1 MIFKRLTIKNFG
13 KIHDKTVEFSQGINI
28 LYGENESGKST
39 VHTFVRSMLYGI
51 TRQRGRASRNDI
63 YTRYEPWENPAQ
75 YGGSL
80 WFSTGGEDYR
90 LTRNF
95 YKENQNG
102 ELLNLRTGELTGVED
117 GQMEQ
122 LLGGV
127 SQAVYDNTV
136 SVAQLKS
143 VTGKDLA
150 SEVQNYMASYQGT
163 GDSSV
168 DLGRTM
174 QMLKMSRKGYQVQ
187 KDKKRK
193 EAEKEQEK
201 LNAKMEYLNRELEEL
216 KERQSQVSRKE
227 EKLQIRSGE
236 ERGLDMIEGKIQ
248 ALRKRRLALTAAAL
262 LAVILGIVGL
272 FSRFSAADQITRLGW
287 DFCILLGI
295 GMILYYLG
303 RRRMLDRDLA
313 SQNRLRTRWL
323 QQQEKLKWNKES
335 LQESFEE
342 KRVDFENLQ
351 EEYKDYESEIW
362 MPVSEDIEIQA
373 LNLAM
378 DTIEQISG
386 NIHRQV
392 GYRLRQRT
400 SQILCEI
407 TDGRY
412 QEVLID
418 PDLQIS
424 VNTSERIIPAQRLSR
439 GTIEQLYFALRM
451 AASELLCGGETFPVI
466 LDDVFGMY
474 DEARLAAVLHWLEK
488 EQKQVIIS
496 TCNKREAQIL
506 EREGIPYRLQSL
518 SEE

>member
-13 KIHDKTVEFSQGINI
+13 KIHDKTLEFSQGINI

-150 SEVQNYMASYQGT
+150 SEVQNYMASYHGT

-248 ALRKRRLALTAAAL
+248 ALRKRRL
-262 LAVILGIVGL
+262 
-272 FSRFSAADQITRLGW
+272 TRIGW
-287 DFCILLGI
+287 DVCILLGI

-506 EREGIPYRLQSL
+506 EREGITYRLQSL

>member
-1 MIFKRLTIKNFG
+1 MDIQIIQN
-13 KIHDKTVEFSQGINI
+13 KIYEIRG
-28 LYGENESGKST
+28 
-39 VHTFVRSMLYGI
+39 
-51 TRQRGRASRNDI
+51 QR
-63 YTRYEPWENPAQ
+63 
-75 YGGSL
+75 
-80 WFSTGGEDYR
+80 
-90 LTRNF
+90 
-95 YKENQNG
+95 
-102 ELLNLRTGELTGVED
+102 V
-117 GQMEQ
+117 
-122 LLGGV
+122 
-127 SQAVYDNTV
+127 
-136 SVAQLKS
+136 
-143 VTGKDLA
+143 
-150 SEVQNYMASYQGT
+150 
-163 GDSSV
+163 
-168 DLGRTM
+168 
-174 QMLKMSRKGYQVQ
+174 
-187 KDKKRK
+187 
-193 EAEKEQEK
+193 
-201 LNAKMEYLNRELEEL
+201 
-216 KERQSQVSRKE
+216 
-227 EKLQIRSGE
+227 
-236 ERGLDMIEGKIQ
+236 
-248 ALRKRRLALTAAAL
+248 
-262 LAVILGIVGL
+262 
-272 FSRFSAADQITRLGW
+272 
-287 DFCILLGI
+287 
-295 GMILYYLG
+295 
-303 RRRMLDRDLA
+303 MLDRDLA
-313 SQNRLRTRWL
+313 SQNRLRTRWI

-488 EQKQVIIS
+488 EQKQVVIS

>member
-13 KIHDKTVEFSQGINI
+13 KIHDKTLEFSQGINV

-51 TRQRGRASRNDI
+51 TRQRGRASKNDI

-75 YGGSL
+75 YGGIL
-80 WFSTGGEDYR
+80 WFESQGRDYR

-95 YKENQNG
+95 YKESQST
-102 ELLNLRTGELTGVED
+102 ELLDLQTGELSGADD
-117 GQMEQ
+117 GRMEQ

-150 SEVQNYMASYQGT
+150 LEVQNYMASYQGT

-187 KDKKRK
+187 KDKKRR

-201 LNAKMEYLNRELEEL
+201 LNAKMEYLNRELSDL
-216 KERQSQVSRKE
+216 KDKQSQVSRKE

-236 ERGLDMIEGKIQ
+236 DNGLDVIEEKLQ
-248 ALRKRRLALTAAAL
+248 ALRKRRMALTIATV

-272 FSRFSAADQITRLGW
+272 FSRFTAADQITRLGW
-287 DFCILLGI
+287 DFCILIGI
-295 GMILYYLG
+295 GMLLYYLG
-303 RRRMLDRDLA
+303 RRRVLDRDMG
-313 SQNRLRTRWL
+313 SQTRLRTRWI
-323 QQQEKLKWNKES
+323 QQQEKLRWNRES
-335 LQESFEE
+335 LKEAFEE
-342 KRVDFENLQ
+342 KKMDFENLQ
-351 EEYKDYESEIW
+351 AEYKDYESEIW
-362 MPVSEDIEIQA
+362 MPASEDIEIQA

-378 DTIEQISG
+378 ETIEQISG
-386 NIHRQV
+386 NIHKQV

-407 TDGRY
+407 TGGRY

-418 PDLQIS
+418 QDLHIS
-424 VNTSERIIPAQRLSR
+424 VNTSERVVPAERLSR
-439 GTIEQLYFALRM
+439 GTMEQLYFALRM
-451 AASELLCGGETFPVI
+451 ATSELLCGGENFPVI
-466 LDDVFGMY
+466 LDDIFGMY
-474 DEARLAAVLHWLEK
+474 DEARLAAVLHWLNK
-488 EQKQVIIS
+488 EQRQVIIS
-496 TCNKREAQIL
+496 TCNKREAEIL
-506 EREGIPYRLQSL
+506 DREGIPYQLQNL
-518 SEE
+518 SE